1 VRVVSDTSPL
11 CYLLLIEKIAIL
23 PALFER
29 VLVPR
34 AVAAELSHPAADR
47 RLQEWI
53 AAPPAWLE
61 IRSAPR
67 PLLELGR
74 LGPGEIEAITLA
86 ESVSADL
93 VILDERKARQAAV
106 NRGLEIT
113 GLLGIL
119 ADAADKGL
127 IDLAD
132 TLANLGRTNFR
143 ADPRLFKIFLDK
155 HGRPRDR
162 ES

>member
-23 PALFER
+23 PSLFER

-61 IRSAPR
+61 IRNVPQ

-86 ESVSADL
+86 EAISADL
-93 VILDERKARQAAV
+93 IILDERKARQAAAE
-106 NRGLEIT
+106 RGLEIT
-113 GLLGIL
+113 GLLGLL

-132 TLANLGRTNFR
+132 TLDRLRRTNFR
-143 ADPRLFKIFLDK
+143 AEPKLFKLLLEK
-155 HGRPRDR
+155 
-162 ES
+162 S

>member
-11 CYLLLIEKIAIL
+11 CYLLLIDEIAVL

-34 AVAAELSHPAADR
+34 AVAAELSHSAAGR

-61 IRSAPR
+61 IRNVPQ
-67 PLLELGR
+67 PPLELGR

-86 ESVSADL
+86 EAIGADL
-93 VILDERKARQAAV
+93 VILDERKARQAATD
-106 NRGLEIT
+106 RGLPIT

-119 ADAADKGL
+119 ARAAEKDL

-132 TLANLGRTNFR
+132 TLDRLGRTNFR
-143 ADPRLFKIFLDK
+143 AEPKLFKLLLEK
-155 HGRPRDR
+155 P
-162 ES
+162 